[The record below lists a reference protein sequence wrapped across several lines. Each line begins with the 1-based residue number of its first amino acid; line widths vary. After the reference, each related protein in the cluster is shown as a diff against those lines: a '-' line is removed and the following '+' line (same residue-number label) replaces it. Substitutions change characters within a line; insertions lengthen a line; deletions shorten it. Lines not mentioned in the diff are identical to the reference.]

1 MEKSLKKD
9 IIINRLPVVI
19 YFILIFAALMVI
31 ISAVAPM
38 SNHEPKT
45 TDTYSD
51 FSTGWLNCE
60 ESEASLNHLSGTTV
74 IHRTITAAD
83 CNKTL
88 FFFAKTSNIK
98 VFIDGVCQYRNNH
111 FCSQFFGKTP
121 GALFVNVLIPAK
133 SDGKLLEIE
142 IENPYK
148 DDDSAKLD
156 EMYIGDISDII
167 QFQQQKRFNSFCIS
181 FIIMVLGVVML
192 LLFIPLT
199 RQKIVGIE
207 FLNLGVTAFVLGLY
221 LTTDGRYLQ
230 LVFGDA
236 HIYHV
241 IAETAL
247 RLSILPFL
255 IFLSQMYESYSK
267 RISAILCVIGE
278 IAFAGC
284 FIGEITEIMD
294 YHETLFL
301 VHVVFAISMLFILV
315 STIKGIVKAPKENI
329 YHNIGCIVLS
339 FMAMTDIIILWR
351 GTGRE
356 TSYFIRLGIL
366 IFFFMEIVQIIKKFL
381 ASYQRNIKNEL
392 LSRLAYHDGLTDLLN
407 RTSYMEKVKE
417 LEDDENP
424 YMLIAIYDVN
434 NLKKVNDTMGHQKGD
449 EMIKRVA
456 DVMSASLGKYGQ
468 CYRVGGDEFV
478 FISTKPDIETVFM
491 NASKKMMD
499 NLGCITDGNNIV
511 PITAAMGY
519 AVKNDNSTKD
529 INEIIREADSRM
541 YEKKRSMKHR
551 KA

>member
-1 MEKSLKKD
+1 MPIQEQSFLFTVFWKD
-9 IIINRLPVVI
+9 TRGS
-19 YFILIFAALMVI
+19 FC
-31 ISAVAPM
+31 
-38 SNHEPKT
+38 KC
-45 TDTYSD
+45 TY
-51 FSTGWLNCE
+51 
-60 ESEASLNHLSGTTV
+60 
-74 IHRTITAAD
+74 
-83 CNKTL
+83 
-88 FFFAKTSNIK
+88 
-98 VFIDGVCQYRNNH
+98 
-111 FCSQFFGKTP
+111 
-121 GALFVNVLIPAK
+121 PAE

-207 FLNLGVTAFVLGLY
+207 FLNLGVTAFVSGLY

-241 IAETAL
+241 IAETTL

-267 RISAILCVIGE
+267 RISSILCVIGE

-381 ASYQRNIKNEL
+381 VSYQRNIKNEL

-519 AVKNDNSTKD
+519 AVKT
-529 INEIIREADSRM
+529 ITAQRILMR
-541 YEKKRSMKHR
+541 
-551 KA
+551 

>member
-60 ESEASLNHLSGTTV
+60 ESEASLDHLSGTTV

-121 GALFVNVLIPAK
+121 GALFVNVLIPAE

-156 EMYIGDISDII
+156 EMYIGDIS
-167 QFQQQKRFNSFCIS
+167 
-181 FIIMVLGVVML
+181 
-192 LLFIPLT
+192 
-199 RQKIVGIE
+199 E
-207 FLNLGVTAFVLGLY
+207 
-221 LTTDGRYLQ
+221 
-230 LVFGDA
+230 
-236 HIYHV
+236 
-241 IAETAL
+241 
-247 RLSILPFL
+247 
-255 IFLSQMYESYSK
+255 
-267 RISAILCVIGE
+267 
-278 IAFAGC
+278 
-284 FIGEITEIMD
+284 
-294 YHETLFL
+294 
-301 VHVVFAISMLFILV
+301 
-315 STIKGIVKAPKENI
+315 
-329 YHNIGCIVLS
+329 
-339 FMAMTDIIILWR
+339 
-351 GTGRE
+351 
-356 TSYFIRLGIL
+356 
-366 IFFFMEIVQIIKKFL
+366 
-381 ASYQRNIKNEL
+381 
-392 LSRLAYHDGLTDLLN
+392 
-407 RTSYMEKVKE
+407 
-417 LEDDENP
+417 
-424 YMLIAIYDVN
+424 
-434 NLKKVNDTMGHQKGD
+434 
-449 EMIKRVA
+449 
-456 DVMSASLGKYGQ
+456 
-468 CYRVGGDEFV
+468 
-478 FISTKPDIETVFM
+478 
-491 NASKKMMD
+491 MMD

>member
-31 ISAVAPM
+31 ISAVAPV
-38 SNHEPKT
+38 SNHEPKA
-45 TDTYSD
+45 TDTYYD
-51 FSTGWLNCE
+51 FSTGWLNSE
-60 ESEASLNHLSGTTV
+60 ESVASLDHLSGTTV

-98 VFIDGVCQYRNNH
+98 VFIDGVCQYRNKH

-121 GALFVNVLIPAK
+121 GALFVNVLIPEE
-133 SDGKLLEIE
+133 SDDKLLEIE

-167 QFQQQKRFNSFCIS
+167 QFEEQKRFNSFCIS
-181 FIIMVLGVVML
+181 FIIIALGIAML

-199 RQKIVGIE
+199 RQKVVGIE
-207 FLNLGVTAFVLGLY
+207 FLSLGATAFVAGLF

-236 HIYHV
+236 HIYHM
-241 IAETAL
+241 IAEVAM
-247 RLSILPFL
+247 RLAILPFL
-255 IFLSQMYESYSK
+255 LFLSQMYDSYSK
-267 RISAILCVIGE
+267 RISAILCIIGE
-278 IAFAGC
+278 IVFAGS
-284 FIGEITEIMD
+284 FICEITGIMD
-294 YHETLFL
+294 YHETLFAS
-301 VHVVFAISMLFILV
+301 HVVFAFSMLFILI
-315 STIKGIVKAPKENI
+315 STIKGIVKTPKEDI
-329 YHNIGCIVLS
+329 YHNIGCIVVSL
-339 FMAMTDIIILWR
+339 MALTDIIVLWR

-366 IFFFMEIVQIIKKFL
+366 IFFFMEIVQIMKKFL

-417 LEDDENP
+417 LEADENS
-424 YMLIAIYDVN
+424 YMLFAIYDVN

-456 DVMSASLGKYGQ
+456 DVMCASLGKYGQ
-468 CYRVGGDEFV
+468 CYRIGGDEFI
-478 FISTKPDIETVFM
+478 FISTKPDIETIFM
-491 NASKKMMD
+491 NASKTMME

-519 AVKNDNSTKD
+519 AVKNENSTND

>member
-31 ISAVAPM
+31 ISAVAPV

-60 ESEASLNHLSGTTV
+60 ESEASLDHLSGTTV

-98 VFIDGVCQYRNNH
+98 VFIDGVCQYKNKH

-121 GALFVNVLIPAK
+121 GALFVNVLIPAE

-167 QFQQQKRFNSFCIS
+167 QFQQQKRFHPFCLS

-192 LLFIPLT
+192 LLFIPPT
-199 RQKIVGIE
+199 RQKMVGIE
-207 FLNLGVTAFVLGLY
+207 FVNLGVTAFVAGLY

-241 IAETAL
+241 IAETAM
-247 RLSILPFL
+247 RLATPLFL
-255 IFLSQMYESYSK
+255 IFLSQMYDSYSK
-267 RISAILCVIGE
+267 RISTILCVIGE
-278 IAFAGC
+278 IAFVVC
-284 FIGEITEIMD
+284 FINEITGIMD

-301 VHVVFAISMLFILV
+301 VHVVFVISMLFILV

-329 YHNIGCIVLS
+329 YHNIGCIVFS
-339 FMAMTDIIILWR
+339 FMAMTDVIVLWR

-366 IFFFMEIVQIIKKFL
+366 IFFFMEIVQIMKKFL

-407 RTSYMEKVKE
+407 RTSYIEKVKE
-417 LEDDENP
+417 LEDDETP

-468 CYRVGGDEFV
+468 CYRIGGDEFV

-499 NLGCITDGNNIV
+499 NLGCITDENNIV

-519 AVKNDNSTKD
+519 AVQNDNSTKD

-541 YEKKRSMKHR
+541 YEKKRSMEHR

>member
-207 FLNLGVTAFVLGLY
+207 FLNLGVTAFVSGLY

-247 RLSILPFL
+247 RLSIPPFL

-284 FIGEITEIMD
+284 F
-294 YHETLFL
+294 
-301 VHVVFAISMLFILV
+301 
-315 STIKGIVKAPKENI
+315 
-329 YHNIGCIVLS
+329 
-339 FMAMTDIIILWR
+339 
-351 GTGRE
+351 
-356 TSYFIRLGIL
+356 
-366 IFFFMEIVQIIKKFL
+366 
-381 ASYQRNIKNEL
+381 
-392 LSRLAYHDGLTDLLN
+392 
-407 RTSYMEKVKE
+407 
-417 LEDDENP
+417 
-424 YMLIAIYDVN
+424 
-434 NLKKVNDTMGHQKGD
+434 
-449 EMIKRVA
+449 
-456 DVMSASLGKYGQ
+456 
-468 CYRVGGDEFV
+468 YR
-478 FISTKPDIETVFM
+478 
-491 NASKKMMD
+491 
-499 NLGCITDGNNIV
+499 
-511 PITAAMGY
+511 
-519 AVKNDNSTKD
+519 
-529 INEIIREADSRM
+529 
-541 YEKKRSMKHR
+541 
-551 KA
+551 

>member
-31 ISAVAPM
+31 ISAVAPV

-60 ESEASLNHLSGTTV
+60 ESEASLDHLSGTTV

-98 VFIDGVCQYRNNH
+98 VFIDGVCQYKNKH

-121 GALFVNVLIPAK
+121 GALFVNVLIPAE

-167 QFQQQKRFNSFCIS
+167 QFQQQKRFHPFCLS

-192 LLFIPLT
+192 LLFIPPT
-199 RQKIVGIE
+199 RQKMVGIE
-207 FLNLGVTAFVLGLY
+207 FVNLGVTAFVAGLY

-241 IAETAL
+241 IAETAM
-247 RLSILPFL
+247 RLATPLFL
-255 IFLSQMYESYSK
+255 IFLSQMYDSYSK
-267 RISAILCVIGE
+267 RISTILCVIGE
-278 IAFAGC
+278 IAFVVC
-284 FIGEITEIMD
+284 FIDEITGIMD

-301 VHVVFAISMLFILV
+301 VHVVFVISMLFILV

-329 YHNIGCIVLS
+329 YHNIGCIVFS
-339 FMAMTDIIILWR
+339 FMAMTDVIVLWR

-366 IFFFMEIVQIIKKFL
+366 IFFFMEIVQIMKKFL

-407 RTSYMEKVKE
+407 RTSYIEKVKE
-417 LEDDENP
+417 LEDDETP

-468 CYRVGGDEFV
+468 CYRIGGDEFV

-499 NLGCITDGNNIV
+499 NLGC
-511 PITAAMGY
+511 MR
-519 AVKNDNSTKD
+519 KN
-529 INEIIREADSRM
+529 AL
-541 YEKKRSMKHR
+541 
-551 KA
+551 

>member
-19 YFILIFAALMVI
+19 YFILIFASLMVI

-60 ESEASLNHLSGTTV
+60 ESEASLDHLSGTTV

-156 EMYIGDISDII
+156 EM
-167 QFQQQKRFNSFCIS
+167 
-181 FIIMVLGVVML
+181 L

-207 FLNLGVTAFVLGLY
+207 FLNLGVTAFVSGLY

-417 LEDDENP
+417 LEDDETP

>member
-121 GALFVNVLIPAK
+121 GALFVNVLIPAE

-156 EMYIGDISDII
+156 EMYIGDIS
-167 QFQQQKRFNSFCIS
+167 
-181 FIIMVLGVVML
+181 
-192 LLFIPLT
+192 
-199 RQKIVGIE
+199 E
-207 FLNLGVTAFVLGLY
+207 
-221 LTTDGRYLQ
+221 
-230 LVFGDA
+230 
-236 HIYHV
+236 
-241 IAETAL
+241 
-247 RLSILPFL
+247 
-255 IFLSQMYESYSK
+255 
-267 RISAILCVIGE
+267 
-278 IAFAGC
+278 
-284 FIGEITEIMD
+284 
-294 YHETLFL
+294 
-301 VHVVFAISMLFILV
+301 
-315 STIKGIVKAPKENI
+315 
-329 YHNIGCIVLS
+329 
-339 FMAMTDIIILWR
+339 
-351 GTGRE
+351 
-356 TSYFIRLGIL
+356 
-366 IFFFMEIVQIIKKFL
+366 
-381 ASYQRNIKNEL
+381 
-392 LSRLAYHDGLTDLLN
+392 
-407 RTSYMEKVKE
+407 
-417 LEDDENP
+417 
-424 YMLIAIYDVN
+424 
-434 NLKKVNDTMGHQKGD
+434 
-449 EMIKRVA
+449 
-456 DVMSASLGKYGQ
+456 
-468 CYRVGGDEFV
+468 
-478 FISTKPDIETVFM
+478 
-491 NASKKMMD
+491 MMD

-519 AVKNDNSTKD
+519 AVQNDNSTKD
-529 INEIIREADSRM
+529 INEIIHEADSRM
-541 YEKKRSMKHR
+541 YEEKRSMKHR

>member
-19 YFILIFAALMVI
+19 YFILIFATLMVI
-31 ISAVAPM
+31 ISAVALV
-38 SNHEPKT
+38 SNHEPKA

-51 FSTGWLNCE
+51 FSTGWLNSE
-60 ESEASLNHLSGTTV
+60 ESEASLDHLSGTTV

-98 VFIDGVCQYRNNH
+98 VFIDGVCQYRNKH

-121 GALFVNVLIPAK
+121 GALFVNVLIPEE

-167 QFQQQKRFNSFCIS
+167 QFEQQKRFNSFCIS
-181 FIIMVLGVVML
+181 FIIIALGVAML

-199 RQKIVGIE
+199 RQKVVGIE
-207 FLNLGVTAFVLGLY
+207 FLSLGATAFVAGLF

-236 HIYHV
+236 HIYHM
-241 IAETAL
+241 IAEVAM
-247 RLSILPFL
+247 RLAILPFL
-255 IFLSQMYESYSK
+255 LFLSQMYDSYSK
-267 RISAILCVIGE
+267 RISAILCIIGE
-278 IAFAGC
+278 IVFAGS
-284 FIGEITEIMD
+284 FICEITGSMD
-294 YHETLFL
+294 YHETLFAS
-301 VHVVFAISMLFILV
+301 HVVFAISMLFILI
-315 STIKGIVKAPKENI
+315 STIKGIVKTPKEDI
-329 YHNIGCIVLS
+329 YHNIGCIVVSL
-339 FMAMTDIIILWR
+339 MALTDIIVLWR

-366 IFFFMEIVQIIKKFL
+366 IFFFMEIVQIMKKFL

-417 LEDDENP
+417 LEADENS
-424 YMLIAIYDVN
+424 YMLFAIYDVN
-434 NLKKVNDTMGHQKGD
+434 NLKKVN
-449 EMIKRVA
+449 
-456 DVMSASLGKYGQ
+456 
-468 CYRVGGDEFV
+468 
-478 FISTKPDIETVFM
+478 
-491 NASKKMMD
+491 
-499 NLGCITDGNNIV
+499 
-511 PITAAMGY
+511 
-519 AVKNDNSTKD
+519 
-529 INEIIREADSRM
+529 
-541 YEKKRSMKHR
+541 
-551 KA
+551 